1 MIKLSFAYRPGGM
14 NPALAIG
21 MDIFYAA
28 IYDKW
33 DIMVYIWILI
43 VAPLIGAAISSTLF
57 EYLYRP
63 WVKMLKKI

>member
-1 MIKLSFAYRPGGM
+1 M

-28 IYDKW
+28 VKNDW
-33 DIMVYIWILI
+33 SIMKYIWILI
-43 VAPLIGAAISSTLF
+43 IAPFIGSTISSTLF

-63 WVKMLKKI
+63 WVLMLKKL